1 MLEGGDR
8 GGQARRNRSLGLA
21 VRLTHRKA
29 ILGVLVLAALFEAAL
44 AFAVLSRDGDQT
56 AVALPMHPVAG
67 SFRPDASK
75 LEECSEQTCFEQ
87 AFGNLAYYEGPRT
100 ALSRFDEFIAEGDP
114 SCHRIAH
121 AIGAASLVRYRGN
134 VARTFAEGS
143 SSCFSGYY
151 HGVLERAL
159 VSVRSNDPDRL
170 GNVARGLCDDPDVL
184 VSRWMAYQCFH
195 GLGHGLMITT
205 GYGLPTSL
213 DACERIET
221 YLDRTSCKGGVFMEN
236 ISSSYGVKS
245 RWVRDDDPVYP
256 CNAVDR
262 NDKITCYGMVTS
274 RILRVDGLDWE
285 NAAEICSGVES
296 AFVKTCFRSLGR
308 DISGQTHREPQ
319 EIVELCAVTRP
330 YDAEGAC
337 ISAAA
342 MDMVSNF
349 TSGTQAA
356 VLCETAAVALRG
368 ECFFSIGA
376 VMGRFTDDAARH
388 EDDCLALS
396 AEYAAQCVEGT
407 RIRGPLSVALA
418 R

>member
-1 MLEGGDR
+1 M
-8 GGQARRNRSLGLA
+8 
-21 VRLTHRKA
+21 RLTRRKA
-29 ILGVLVLAALFEAAL
+29 ILGVLVFAALLEAAL
-44 AFAVLSRDGDQT
+44 AFAVLTRESDPIG
-56 AVALPMHPVAG
+56 VALPLHPVAG
-67 SFRPDASK
+67 SFRPDATK

-87 AFGNLAYYEGPRT
+87 AYGNLAYYEGPRT
-100 ALSRFDEFIAEGDP
+100 AMSSFDEAIVEGDP

-121 AIGAASLVRYRGN
+121 TIGAASLARYRGN

-159 VSVRSNDPDRL
+159 VNVKSNDADRL
-170 GNVARGLCDDPDVL
+170 GKVARGLCDDPDVL
-184 VSRWMAYQCFH
+184 DSRWMAYQCFH

-213 DACERIET
+213 DACERIQT

-245 RWVRDDDPVYP
+245 QWLREDDPVYP
-256 CNAVDR
+256 CNAVGR

-274 RILRVDGLDWE
+274 RILRVDGLDWG
-285 NAAEICSGVES
+285 NAAETCAGV
-296 AFVKTCFRSLGR
+296 ARHFAKTCFRSLGR
-308 DISGQTHREPQ
+308 DISGQTHRDPT

-342 MDMVSNF
+342 MDMTSNY

-356 VLCETAAVALRG
+356 VLCETVSVALRG
-368 ECFFSIGA
+368 ECYYSIGA
-376 VMGRFTDDAARH
+376 VLGRFTDDPAKQANGCREISGASEYVAR
-388 EDDCLALS
+388 CL
-396 AEYAAQCVEGT
+396 EGT

>member
-1 MLEGGDR
+1 MR
-8 GGQARRNRSLGLA
+8 VSRRK
-21 VRLTHRKA
+21 V
-29 ILGVLVLAALFEAAL
+29 ILGVLVFAALLEAAL
-44 AFAVLSRDGDQT
+44 AFAVLRDDGDQT
-56 AVALPMHPVAG
+56 LVALPMHPVAG
-67 SFRPDASK
+67 SFRADSTA
-75 LEECSEQTCFEQ
+75 LDECSEQACFEQ
-87 AFGNLAYYEGPRT
+87 AFGNIAYYDGPR
-100 ALSRFDEFIAEGDP
+100 AAMSQFDEFIAEGDP

-121 AIGAASLVRYRGN
+121 AIGAASLVRFRGN

-159 VSVRSNDPDRL
+159 VNVKTNDPDRL
-170 GNVARGLCDDPDVL
+170 GKVARGLCDDPDVL

-213 DACERIET
+213 DACEQIET

-236 ISSSYGVKS
+236 ISSSYGVTS
-245 RWVRDDDPVYP
+245 RWIRADDPVYP
-256 CNAVDR
+256 CNVVDR

-285 NAAEICSGVES
+285 NAAEICAGVEA

-308 DISGQTHREPQ
+308 DVSGQTHRDPV

-330 YDAEGAC
+330 YGAEGAC

-342 MDMVSNF
+342 MDMTSNY
-349 TSGTQAA
+349 TSGRQAA
-356 VLCETAAVALRG
+356 ALCEAAGVALRG
-368 ECFFSIGA
+368 ECYFSVGA
-376 VMGRFTDDAARH
+376 VLGRFTNDAAAQ
-388 EDDCLALS
+388 EDDCRGITARP
-396 AEYAAQCVEGT
+396 EYVGRCVEGT
-407 RIRGPLSVALA
+407 KITGPLSVALA

>member
-1 MLEGGDR
+1 MR
-8 GGQARRNRSLGLA
+8 ISRRK
-21 VRLTHRKA
+21 T
-29 ILGVLVLAALFEAAL
+29 ILGVLVFAALLEAAL
-44 AFAVLSRDGDQT
+44 AFAVLRGDGDQT
-56 AVALPMHPVAG
+56 LVALPLHPVAG
-67 SFRPDASK
+67 SFKADSTK
-75 LEECSEQTCFEQ
+75 LDECSEQACFEQ
-87 AFGNLAYYEGPRT
+87 AFGNIAYYEGPR
-100 ALSRFDEFIAEGDP
+100 AAISRFDEFIAEGDP

-159 VSVRSNDPDRL
+159 VNVRTNDPDRL
-170 GNVARGLCDDPDVL
+170 GNVARGLCDDPGVL
-184 VSRWMAYQCFH
+184 VSKWLAYQCFH

-221 YLDRTSCKGGVFMEN
+221 FLDRTSCKGGVFMEN
-236 ISSSYGVKS
+236 ISSSYGVTS
-245 RWVRDDDPVYP
+245 QWVRDDDPVYP

-285 NAAEICSGVES
+285 NAAEICAGVETN
-296 AFVKTCFRSLGR
+296 FVKTCFRSLGR
-308 DISGQTHREPQ
+308 DISGQTHRDPA

-342 MDMVSNF
+342 MDMTSNY

-356 VLCETAAVALRG
+356 VLCETVEVALRG
-368 ECFFSIGA
+368 ECYFSIGA
-376 VMGRFTDDAARH
+376 VLGRFTNDAAKQAK
-388 EDDCLALS
+388 DCTAVS
-396 AEYAAQCVEGT
+396 RASEYVARCVEGT

>member
-1 MLEGGDR
+1 MDLS
-8 GGQARRNRSLGLA
+8 RRK
-21 VRLTHRKA
+21 V
-29 ILGVLVLAALFEAAL
+29 ILGVLAFAALLEAAL
-44 AFAVLSRDGDQT
+44 AFAVLRGDGDQT
-56 AVALPMHPVAG
+56 LVALPLHPVAG
-67 SFRPDASK
+67 SFKADSTE
-75 LEECSEQTCFEQ
+75 LDECSEQACFEQ
-87 AFGNLAYYEGPRT
+87 AFGNIAYYDGPRT
-100 ALSRFDEFIAEGDP
+100 AMSQFDEVIAEGDP

-159 VSVRSNDPDRL
+159 VNVRTNDPDRL
-170 GNVARGLCDDPDVL
+170 GRVARGLCDDPDVL
-184 VSRWMAYQCFH
+184 VSRWLAYQCFH

-236 ISSSYGVKS
+236 ISSSYGVTS
-245 RWVRDDDPVYP
+245 QWIRADDPVYP
-256 CNAVDR
+256 CNAVDQ

-285 NAAEICSGVES
+285 NAAEICAEVETN
-296 AFVKTCFRSLGR
+296 FVKTCFRSLGR
-308 DISGQTHREPQ
+308 DISGQTHRDPA
-319 EIVELCAVTRP
+319 EIVELCAVTHP
-330 YDAEGAC
+330 YDAEKDC

-342 MDMVSNF
+342 MDMTSNY

-356 VLCETAAVALRG
+356 VLCETAEIALRG
-368 ECFFSIGA
+368 ECYYSIGA
-376 VMGRFTDDAARH
+376 VMGRFTDDAARQ
-388 EDDCLALS
+388 EDDCKAITAS
-396 AEYAAQCVEGT
+396 SEYVVRCLEGT
-407 RIRGPLSVALA
+407 KIRGPLSVALA

>member
-1 MLEGGDR
+1 MRLTRRRTILGILVFAALLEG
-8 GGQARRNRSLGLA
+8 
-21 VRLTHRKA
+21 
-29 ILGVLVLAALFEAAL
+29 AL
-44 AFAVLSRDGDQT
+44 AFAVLNRDSDPIG
-56 AVALPMHPVAG
+56 VALPLHPVAG
-67 SFRPDASK
+67 SFRPDDTK
-75 LEECSEQTCFEQ
+75 LEECSEQPCIEQ
-87 AFGNLAYYEGPRT
+87 AFGNVAYYQGPRT
-100 ALSRFDEFIAEGDP
+100 AMSRFDEFIAEGDP

-159 VSVRSNDPDRL
+159 VNVRSNDADRL
-170 GNVARGLCDDPDVL
+170 GKVARGLCDDPDVL
-184 VSRWMAYQCFH
+184 DSRWMAYQCFH

-236 ISSSYGVKS
+236 ISSSYGVTS
-245 RWVRDDDPVYP
+245 QWVREDDPVYP

-285 NAAEICSGVES
+285 NAAEICAGVEAS
-296 AFVKTCFRSLGR
+296 FVKTCFRSLGR
-308 DISGQTHREPQ
+308 DISGQTHRDPA
-319 EIVELCAVTRP
+319 EIVELCAVTRS

-342 MDMVSNF
+342 MDMTSNY

-356 VLCETAAVALRG
+356 VLCETAGVALRG
-368 ECFFSIGA
+368 ECYFSIGA
-376 VMGRFTDDAARH
+376 VMGRFTDDVAQQV
-388 EDDCLALS
+388 DDCRS
-396 AEYAAQCVEGT
+396 ISDGSEYVARCIEGT

>member
-1 MLEGGDR
+1 MI
-8 GGQARRNRSLGLA
+8 GLLA
-21 VRLTHRKA
+21 
-29 ILGVLVLAALFEAAL
+29 LAALLEIAL
-44 AFAVLSRDGDQT
+44 VFVVLGRDDERT
-56 AVALPMHPVAG
+56 LVALPLHPVAG
-67 SFRPDASK
+67 TFNVDDTK
-75 LEECSEQTCFEQ
+75 LDECSEQTCIEQ
-87 AFGNLAYYEGPRT
+87 AFGNLAYREGPRA
-100 ALSRFDEFIAEGDP
+100 ALTRFDETIEEGDP

-121 AIGAASLVRYRGN
+121 AIGAASLARYRGN

-159 VSVRSNDPDRL
+159 VTVRSNDPDRL
-170 GNVARGLCDDPDVL
+170 GKVARGLCDDPDVL
-184 VSRWMAYQCFH
+184 VSRWMAYQCYH

-213 DACERIET
+213 EACERIET
-221 YLDRTSCKGGVFMEN
+221 FLDRTSCKGGVFMEN

-245 RWVRDDDPVYP
+245 RWTRDDDPVYP

-262 NDKITCYGMVTS
+262 NDKVTCYGMVTS

-285 NAAEICSGVES
+285 NAAEICAGVEND
-296 AFVKTCFRSLGR
+296 FVKTCFRSLGR
-308 DISGQTHREPQ
+308 DISGQTHRDPE

-330 YDAEGAC
+330 YGAESAC

-342 MDMVSNF
+342 MDMASNY

-356 VLCETAAVALRG
+356 ALCESSPAEVRG
-368 ECFFSIGA
+368 ECYFSVGA
-376 VMGRFTDDAARH
+376 VMGRFTDMPVRQ
-388 EDDCLALS
+388 EGQCRRLS
-396 AEYAAQCVEGT
+396 AEPEYVTRCIEGT
-407 RIRGPLSVALA
+407 RIKGPLSVALA